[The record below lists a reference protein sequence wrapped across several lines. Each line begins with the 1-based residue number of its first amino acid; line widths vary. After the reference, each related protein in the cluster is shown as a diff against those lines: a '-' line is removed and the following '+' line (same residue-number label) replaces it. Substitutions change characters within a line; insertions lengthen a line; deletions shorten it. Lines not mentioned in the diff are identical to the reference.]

1 MADNTNT
8 AQDGGQNQLTEA
20 QAIVVVEN
28 GVRRESKRDV
38 SRTLSYCQD
47 AVKLQ
52 GFNVRKLAQKAQV
65 RAEDKGEVFNADS
78 YQSNVSNANGIMAL
92 FAYDLEQFQAWLE
105 NEAESQSLSKIFKQ
119 FRELFTEPKEKP
131 VKPNNSSDNE
141 GDAGS
146 DVPLVD
152 QVIAALEHL
161 SVAELQRVAETAIA
175 MTQPVANAA

>member
-1 MADNTNT
+1 MPDNTNT

-92 FAYDLEQFQAWLE
+92 FAYDLDAFQQWLE
-105 NEAESQSLSKIFKQ
+105 TDASSQSLSKIFKQ

-131 VKPNNSSDNE
+131 VKPNNNSDRE
-141 GDAGS
+141 QDAGS
-146 DVPLVD
+146 DVPLVE
-152 QVIAALEHL
+152 QVLAALEHL
-161 SVAELQRVAETAIA
+161 TSEELSRVAEAAIA
-175 MTQPVANAA
+175 MTVPAAAAA